1 MSAPK
6 SVLGI
11 VAFCILF
18 AAALVSAQFKL
29 ERRLALEPRGTFT
42 LETDSGAV
50 VVTGDSTS
58 GALVT
63 ITSRREDLDRY
74 FDFQFEELPGAA
86 KVTVRRR
93 GWLTSFFGSS
103 FGGGPQFTVHVPRAT
118 TVNVITS
125 GGTVNASGLAGST
138 RVRSSGG
145 SLHIADIEG
154 NVDGHTSGGS
164 IAVRQVRGDIA
175 IHTSGGGIE
184 VADVRGTARVN
195 TSGGSIEIDAVTGE
209 IYAETSGGGVDIRGA
224 GNRVEAHSS
233 GGPVTVGFAAGNNRG
248 GVLSTS
254 GGGVRVEIDPKVSL
268 TLDASTSGGSV
279 ISDVPVTTSGTISR
293 GSLRGD
299 INGGGS
305 LLRLRSSG
313 GGIRISAA
321 SRSAASR

>member
-1 MSAPK
+1 MRK
-6 SVLGI
+6 TVLGV

-18 AAALVSAQFKL
+18 AAAPVSAQFKL

-50 VVTGDSTS
+50 VITGDSAS
-58 GALVT
+58 GAVVT
-63 ITSRREDLDRY
+63 ITSRRDDLDKY
-74 FDFQFEELPGAA
+74 YDFQFEELAGAV
-86 KVTVRRR
+86 KVTARRR
-93 GWLTSFFGSS
+93 GWLSGFFGSA
-103 FGGGPQFTVHVPRAT
+103 FGGGPQFAIHVPRAT
-118 TVNVITS
+118 SVNVNTS

-145 SLHIADIEG
+145 SLSVTDIEG

-164 IAVRQVRGDIA
+164 IDVRQVRGDIVMN
-175 IHTSGGGIE
+175 TSGGAIE
-184 VADVRGTARVN
+184 VANVRGSARVN
-195 TSGGSIEIDAVTGE
+195 TSGGHIEVDAVTGD
-209 IYAETSGGGVDIRGA
+209 IYADTSGGGVEIRGA
-224 GNRVEAHSS
+224 GGRVEAHSS

-254 GGGVRVEIDPKVSL
+254 GGGVRAEIDPTVAL
-268 TLDASTSGGSV
+268 TLDASTSGGGV
-279 ISDVPVTTSGTISR
+279 TSDVPVTTSGTISR
-293 GSLRGD
+293 GSLRGS
-299 INGGGS
+299 INGGGA